1 MSLLAL
7 QNVCKRYSRTAGER
21 TVLHEVTLQLE
32 TGELAVVWGL
42 KGSGRSTL
50 LRIAAGIEAPDSG
63 SVRFEGRDL
72 AQAGEGLLGGGIGFP
87 ERGLRSAEGRGVLDH
102 VMVGL
107 LAHGVG
113 PRAAR
118 ARARVALERVG
129 AEHTARQRL
138 AALEQDESVRVGIA
152 RALTLEPALL
162 VIDEPTRGVDLLARD
177 GVLALLRSLADD
189 GIAVLASTGES
200 TGLAGADRA
209 LALSEG
215 ELRGAPPAELATVLP
230 LRRPSRA
237 AG

>member
-7 QNVCKRYSRTAGER
+7 QDVCKRYSRTAGER
-21 TVLHEVTLQLE
+21 TVLRDVTLQLE
-32 TGELAVVWGL
+32 PGELAVVWGL

-87 ERGLRSAEGRGVLDH
+87 ERGSRSAEGRGVLDY

-118 ARARVALERVG
+118 ARALRALERVG
-129 AEHTARQRL
+129 AEQTASQRL
-138 AALEQDESVRVGIA
+138 AALEQDESVRVAIA

-162 VIDEPTRGVDLLARD
+162 VIDEPTKGVDQLARD
-177 GVLALLRSLADD
+177 GVLALLRSLAND
-189 GIAVLASTGES
+189 GIAVLASTSES

-230 LRRPSRA
+230 LRRPRRA

>member
-7 QNVCKRYSRTAGER
+7 QDVCKRYSRSAGER
-21 TVLHEVTLQLE
+21 TVLRDVTLQLE
-32 TGELAVVWGL
+32 PGELAVVWGL

-87 ERGLRSAEGRGVLDH
+87 ERGSRSAEGRGVLDH

-113 PRAAR
+113 PRGAR
-118 ARARVALERVG
+118 TRALRALERVG
-129 AEHTARQRL
+129 GEQTASQRV
-138 AALEQDESVRVGIA
+138 AALEQDESVRVAMA

-162 VIDEPTRGVDLLARD
+162 VIDEPTKGVDLLARD
-177 GVLALLRSLADD
+177 GVLVLLRSLAND
-189 GIAVLASTGES
+189 GIAVLASTSES

-230 LRRPSRA
+230 LRHPRRA

>member
-7 QNVCKRYSRTAGER
+7 RDVCKRYSRTAGER
-21 TVLHEVTLQLE
+21 TVLRDVTLQLE
-32 TGELAVVWGL
+32 PGELAVVWGL

-72 AQAGEGLLGGGIGFP
+72 ADAGEALLGEGIGFP
-87 ERGLRSAEGRGVLDH
+87 ERGSRSAEGRGVLDH

-113 PRAAR
+113 PRGAR
-118 ARARVALERVG
+118 TRALRALGRVG
-129 AEHTARQRL
+129 AEQTARQRL
-138 AALEQDESVRVGIA
+138 AALEEDESVRVAIA

-162 VIDEPTRGVDLLARD
+162 VIDEPTKGVDLLARD

-189 GIAVLASTGES
+189 GIAVLASTSES

-215 ELRGAPPAELATVLP
+215 ELRGAPPAELATVVP
-230 LRRPSRA
+230 LRRPRRA